1 MLICSVC
8 RSQNMDSAKFCGNCG
23 SPFSQ
28 PSSAS
33 PSVSSYAPTPSTPSS
48 NAAPSSLINC
58 PQGHI
63 YSSVYQDC
71 PYCPQYETSNASEY
85 ETRIEEGPIQLGPL
99 EKPQN
104 DFSTRTGADTL
115 FEPLDSNPPKQ
126 PLQETATEV
135 ISAINLNDP
144 SVEKASISSDLRRSK
159 PDVGKTPLPSV
170 QPPPPE
176 PPRPEAPKVDSS
188 WNAPSRSETP
198 SWEPR
203 AASPVISS
211 VKSPSKV
218 DPQEQER
225 RTVFVADPSQ
235 PIRTSKGRIVGWLIS
250 YSHNPD
256 GDDFRVYAGYNRI
269 GANPV
274 CDIVIEDDTVSG
286 SHAIIVY
293 RDGRCLIK
301 DDLSR
306 NGTFVNGREI
316 GEAYPLQSY
325 DQVRIGNTYL
335 TFISAQRIA

>member
-1 MLICSVC
+1 ML
-8 RSQNMDSAKFCGNCG
+8 D
-23 SPFSQ
+23 
-28 PSSAS
+28 
-33 PSVSSYAPTPSTPSS
+33 
-48 NAAPSSLINC
+48 
-58 PQGHI
+58 
-63 YSSVYQDC
+63 
-71 PYCPQYETSNASEY
+71 
-85 ETRIEEGPIQLGPL
+85 
-99 EKPQN
+99 KPQN

-115 FEPLDSNPPKQ
+115 FEPLDQNPHISTPSSPQ
-126 PLQETATEV
+126 RPDTATEV
-135 ISAINLNDP
+135 MSAISLTDP
-144 SVEKASISSDLRRSK
+144 SVEKASISSELRRSK
-159 PDVGKTPLPSV
+159 PDVGKTPLPAV

-176 PPRPEAPKVDSS
+176 PPRPESPVVDSS
-188 WNAPSRSETP
+188 WSPSSRTETP
-198 SWEPR
+198 GWEPR
-203 AASPVISS
+203 ASSPIISS

-218 DPQEQER
+218 DPSEQDR

-235 PIRTSKGRIVGWLIS
+235 PIRASKGRIVGWLVS

-256 GDDFRVYAGYNRI
+256 GEDFRVYAGYNRI

-274 CDIVIEDDTVSG
+274 CDIVVEDDTVSG